1 MSEMKP
7 FTAEGGKPTVA
18 IVGRP
23 NVGKSTLFNRLTRS
37 RDALV
42 ADVPGLTRDP
52 KVGIGRVGEAGY
64 IVVDTGGIDGE
75 QEDELSHQVSA
86 QALSAARLCDAVI
99 GMVDGRAGINAS
111 DEEIVK
117 TLREGGTRAVLCV
130 NKAEGRE
137 TNLALAEFA
146 SLGLKQGYAISAAHG
161 DGVTAM
167 IEDLTAEWP
176 SRDSYEQENRGERV
190 RITVIGR
197 PNVGKSTLVN
207 RILGEDRMITSNVP
221 GTTRDAVDS
230 DFERRGRAYTII
242 DTAGLRKRGRTH
254 GLEEKFSAI
263 QTLNALERTQ
273 IALLL
278 IDAHDGLIEQDL
290 HLLGMVLDSGRALVV
305 VVNKWDGLSVDQREH
320 IQREIDRR
328 LRFADFAEVR
338 CISALHGSGVGDL
351 FSAIDAAWE
360 SAFAA
365 PRTHDLTELLQV
377 ATTAHPPPMVHG
389 RRIKMRYAHLGGRNP
404 PTIVIHG
411 NQVDGVPN
419 SYKRYLEN
427 FFRDKLD
434 LVGTPIQ
441 LEFRQGA
448 NPYAGRRNTLNQ
460 RQQDKRR
467 RLMSHVKKKK

>member
-7 FTAEGGKPTVA
+7 FAAAGDKPTIA

-64 IVVDTGGIDGE
+64 IVVDTGGIDGS
-75 QEDELSHQVSA
+75 QEDELASRVSA
-86 QALSAARLCDAVI
+86 QALTAARLCDAVI
-99 GMVDGRAGINAS
+99 VMVDGRAGINAN

-117 TLREGGTRAVLCV
+117 TLRESGTRAVLAV

-146 SLGLKQGYAISAAHG
+146 SLGLKRGYAISAAHG
-161 DGVTAM
+161 DGVTTM
-167 IEDLTAEWP
+167 IEDITADWP
-176 SRDSYEQENRGERV
+176 SRESYDQQDRGGRV
-190 RITVIGR
+190 RVAVIGR

-230 DFERRGRAYTII
+230 DFERHGRGYTII
-242 DTAGLRKRGRTH
+242 DTAGLRKRGRTY
-254 GLEEKFSAI
+254 GIEEKFSAV

-278 IDAHDGLIEQDL
+278 IDAQDGLTEQDL

-320 IQREIDRR
+320 IRREIDRR

-365 PRTHDLTELLQV
+365 PRTHNLTELLSQAV
-377 ATTAHPPPMVHG
+377 TAHPPPMVHG

-411 NQVDGVPN
+411 NQVDGVPG

-427 FFRDKLD
+427 FFREKLD
-434 LVGTPIQ
+434 LVGTPVQ
-441 LEFRQGA
+441 LEFRQGE
-448 NPYAGRRNTLNQ
+448 NPFAGRRINLNQ

>member
-7 FTAEGGKPTVA
+7 FAAEGGKPTIA

-52 KVGIGRVGEAGY
+52 KVGIGRVGAAGY
-64 IVVDTGGIDGE
+64 IVVDTGGIEGE
-75 QEDELSHQVSA
+75 QEDPLAIQVSA
-86 QALSAARLCDAVI
+86 QALTAARLCDAVI
-99 GMVDGRAGINAS
+99 VMVDGRAGINAS

-117 TLREGGTRAVLCV
+117 TLRESGTRAVLCV

-146 SLGLKQGYAISAAHG
+146 SLGLSRGYAISAAHG

-167 IEDLTAEWP
+167 IEDLTADWP
-176 SRDSYEQENRGERV
+176 SRESYETEARGERV

-254 GLEEKFSAI
+254 GLEEKFSAV

-305 VVNKWDGLSVDQREH
+305 VINKWDGLTGDQRDH

-328 LRFADFAEVR
+328 LRFANFAEVR
-338 CISALHGSGVGDL
+338 CVSALHGSGVGDL

-365 PRTHDLTELLQV
+365 PRTHDLTELLQQ
-377 ATTAHPPPMVHG
+377 ATTAHAPPMVNG

-427 FFRDKLD
+427 FFREKLD

-448 NPYAGRRNTLNQ
+448 NPFAGRRNNLNQ
-460 RQQDKRR
+460 RQQEKRR